1 MMTACLPDSALS
13 SRGRPADPYFI
24 TGPALISFS
33 GGRTSAFMLWNILQA
48 HGGQLP
54 ADVVVAF
61 ANTGK
66 EREETLRFV
75 HECGA
80 RWGVPIRWLEWRDNA
95 AGYAEVDFNS
105 ASRNGEPFQ
114 GLIDK
119 KQRLPNWQERWC
131 TQYLKVIPLQALAA
145 SFGWL
150 PGGYREVIG
159 LRNDEGLRI
168 IRALENAQF
177 VTKKGVQV
185 PRVPARKVVFP
196 LAQAKVVK
204 ASVMGFWRAQ
214 DFDLGLEPWEGNC
227 DLCFLKGRRLRKR
240 ILRDRP
246 KVGEWWSL
254 NETSHK
260 GKQERGWF
268 DRRDSVE
275 GLLAEV
281 RAEPD
286 LFDELDGEE
295 FDAECGLACA
305 VGAA

>member
-1 MMTACLPDSALS
+1 VS
-13 SRGRPADPYFI
+13 DPYFI

-75 HECGA
+75 HECGS

-95 AGYAEVDFNS
+95 AGYEEVGFNS
-105 ASRNGEPFQ
+105 ASRDGEPFQ
-114 GLIDK
+114 ALIDK
-119 KQRLPNWQERWC
+119 KQRLPNWKERWC
-131 TQYLKVIPLQALAA
+131 TQYLKVHPLTALAV
-145 SFGWL
+145 SFGWQL
-150 PGGYREVIG
+150 GAYSEVIG
-159 LRNDEGLRI
+159 LRDDEGLRI
-168 IRALENAQF
+168 LRALENAQF

-185 PRVPARKVVFP
+185 PRVPARKLVFP
-196 LAQAKVVK
+196 LARAKVVK

-214 DFDLGLEPWEGNC
+214 DFDLGLEPWESNC
-227 DLCFLKGRRLRKR
+227 DLCYLKGRRIRKR
-240 ILRDRP
+240 ILRNRP
-246 KVGEWWSL
+246 ETGKWWSR
-254 NETSHK
+254 NETLHK

-286 LFDELDGEE
+286 FLDEMADDE
-295 FDAECGLACA
+295 FDVECGLVCA
-305 VGAA
+305 GDAA